1 MSRLRRADPS
11 LPGYTRRRAG
21 RGFVYLDETGE
32 RIVDPDVLARIRA
45 LVIPP
50 AWKDVWICPW
60 PNGHL
65 QAVGIDARGRRQ
77 YRYHDRWRA
86 RRDAEKFDRMA
97 AFALCLPKVR
107 RRCAA
112 LLAGDEPSRERVLAC
127 AIRLL
132 DLGFFRIGGEEYVD
146 QNGSY
151 GLATLRKEHARLE
164 DGNAVTFDYPA
175 KSGKRRMQT
184 IVDEDVF
191 AVVAALKRRRT
202 GGPVLFA
209 FRSNGRWVDLHSSDI
224 NDFVKELTGGE
235 FTAKDFR
242 TWAGTVL
249 AAVALAVAERARSRT
264 GRRRAISRAYQEVA
278 HYLGNTPAV
287 CRKSYVDPR
296 VVDRYRAGVTI
307 ADALTGAGDDRDSS
321 GCAIHGAIETAV
333 LELLDDAPRPGRSAA
348 GAPPVPARRRQAA

>member
-1 MSRLRRADPS
+1 MTRLRRADPS
-11 LPGYTRRRAG
+11 LPGFTRRRAG
-21 RGFVYLDETGE
+21 KGFVYLDEHGE
-32 RIVDPDVLARIRA
+32 RIVDTEVLARIKA

-50 AWKDVWICPW
+50 AWETVWICPW
-60 PNGHL
+60 PTGHL

-97 AFALCLPKVR
+97 AFARALPEVR
-107 RRCAA
+107 RRCAG
-112 LLAGDEPSRERVLAC
+112 LLAGDALSRERVLAC

-132 DLGFFRIGGEEYVD
+132 DLGFFRIGGEEYAD

-151 GLATLRKEHARLE
+151 GLATLRKEHVRLGP
-164 DGNAVTFDYPA
+164 GNAVTFDYPA
-175 KSGKRRMQT
+175 KSGKRQVLK
-184 IVDEDVF
+184 IVDGDVF
-191 AVVAALKRRRT
+191 AVVAALKRRRA
-202 GGPVLFA
+202 GGLELFA
-209 FRSNGRWVDLHSSDI
+209 FRQDGRWEDVRSDDI

-249 AAVALAVAERARSRT
+249 AAVALGVAERASSQT
-264 GRRRAISRAYQEVA
+264 GRKRAISRAYQEVA

-296 VVDRYRAGVTI
+296 VVDRYRAGITI
-307 ADALTGAGDDRDSS
+307 ADALNAATADDDDGDGPS
-321 GCAIHGAIETAV
+321 CAIHGAIEAAV
-333 LELLDDAPRPGRSAA
+333 LELLDDAPEPMIEAA
-348 GAPPVPARRRQAA
+348 